1 MGSKTENWIL
11 GVPAVLTF
19 AAMAIVSPCQAS
31 EHWVAVSSEAGKRVE
46 INRES
51 IVTNAS
57 GEAMARG
64 RIVLDKPIVDPRTSG
79 SYRMIEITNRY
90 DCNER
95 THATLKRSYLKENGE
110 VLRQEEVRIPYDTPV
125 RSGTPDDRLFREA
138 CRPKGVATAN
148 PSSASQ
154 TLEKV
159 NEMAA
164 QLRQHNEAM
173 VEKEVRKD
181 TKRLSVKAHATLA
194 GKVGP
199 GVRAERSGTSP
210 IAAPP
215 VAWSYEG
222 AGGPENWGKIR
233 PEYALCS
240 SGLRQSP
247 IDIRDGF
254 AVDLEA
260 IHFAY
265 KPSPFKVVDGGKNLL
280 VMSYGSSLS
289 LLGKNYVLTQILFHR
304 PAEMTVAGK
313 VFDMDVQLFHRGED
327 GKRVIVSIPLE
338 RGAENPVIQTV
349 LNNLPLERS
358 GEVEPPMQ
366 SLDIERLLPD
376 NRAYH
381 AFMGSL
387 TTPPCT
393 EDVLWLVLKSSQP
406 ISLEQL
412 AIFQRLYPPNAR
424 PVQPVGG
431 RIIKESR

>member
-1 MGSKTENWIL
+1 MKK
-11 GVPAVLTF
+11 
-19 AAMAIVSPCQAS
+19 Q
-31 EHWVAVSSEAGKRVE
+31 
-46 INRES
+46 
-51 IVTNAS
+51 
-57 GEAMARG
+57 
-64 RIVLDKPIVDPRTSG
+64 
-79 SYRMIEITNRY
+79 
-90 DCNER
+90 
-95 THATLKRSYLKENGE
+95 
-110 VLRQEEVRIPYDTPV
+110 
-125 RSGTPDDRLFREA
+125 
-138 CRPKGVATAN
+138 
-148 PSSASQ
+148 
-154 TLEKV
+154 
-159 NEMAA
+159 
-164 QLRQHNEAM
+164 
-173 VEKEVRKD
+173 
-181 TKRLSVKAHATLA
+181 LSVLAAGAAAAFIACAGAAHADT
-194 GKVGP
+194 
-199 GVRAERSGTSP
+199 
-210 IAAPP
+210 
-215 VAWSYEG
+215 
-222 AGGPENWGKIR
+222 
-233 PEYALCS
+233 
-240 SGLRQSP
+240 
-247 IDIRDGF
+247 
-254 AVDLEA
+254 
-260 IHFAY
+260 
-265 KPSPFKVVDGGKNLL
+265 
-280 VMSYGSSLS
+280 